1 MKDLLEL
8 SSGRSFYFP
17 YQLLCQLDWIAQ
29 ELAVVKIS
37 VKDFLGHQTLVVPG
51 LNDVTMVQYDD
62 LVSVSDRRQA
72 VGHDQAGPLLLQVS
86 HGISNQGLLFG
97 IAEVY
102 VLESEFWQWLLH

>member
-17 YQLLCQLDWIAQ
+17 YQLLCQSDWVAQ

-37 VKDFLGHQTLVVPG
+37 VKAFLGHQTLVVPG

-62 LVSVSDRRQA
+62 LVGVSDRM
-72 VGHDQAGPLLLQVS
+72 L
-86 HGISNQGLLFG
+86 
-97 IAEVY
+97 
-102 VLESEFWQWLLH
+102 